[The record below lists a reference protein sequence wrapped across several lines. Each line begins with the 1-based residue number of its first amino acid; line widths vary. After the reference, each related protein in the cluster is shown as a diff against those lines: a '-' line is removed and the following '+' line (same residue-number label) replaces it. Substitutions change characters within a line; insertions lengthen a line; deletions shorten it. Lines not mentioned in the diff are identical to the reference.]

1 MMNSFTTAR
10 THKSACAKTENLEE
24 RLTCIA
30 DAGPQAI
37 ADRLTDLDH
46 EWTAGRIT
54 KAVIGVALVAG
65 FRAGRPRQSLVADSA
80 GDWGSLPAPVPLRP
94 YVMARKALPRDGLP
108 ARLRGRSGEDGG

>member
-54 KAVIGVALVAG
+54 KAVIGVDWSLVL
-65 FRAGRPRQSLVADSA
+65 AGRPRQS
-80 GDWGSLPAPVPLRP
+80 
-94 YVMARKALPRDGLP
+94 
-108 ARLRGRSGEDGG
+108 RGG